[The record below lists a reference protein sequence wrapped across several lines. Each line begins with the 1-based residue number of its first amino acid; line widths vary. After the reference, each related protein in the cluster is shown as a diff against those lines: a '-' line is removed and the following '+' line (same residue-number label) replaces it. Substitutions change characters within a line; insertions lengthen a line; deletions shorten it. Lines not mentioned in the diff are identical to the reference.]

1 MIHQINTVDH
11 ISSDYLSCVLFFHF
25 YATFVCVLLIYI
37 YIVSYVCL
45 DKERE
50 RARERYVKATLRLHE
65 LHNEYV
71 LSVRAAQVY
80 HQHHYSQAQPALLM
94 ALQRLQQEM
103 VLVL

>member
-37 YIVSYVCL
+37 SCVCL